1 MNDLDIALIELKDY
15 CRLREVNE
23 AERFFIEAPL
33 DTLEL
38 FRDCSPDIEEQVK
51 EELSEEIWEYI
62 QEELEWNKPVDKSNK
77 YNDIDDVIY
86 AENITENINIIESR
100 IGGKLGR

>member
-1 MNDLDIALIELKDY
+1 MNDLDMTLIEMKEK
-15 CRLREVNE
+15 CIREVFE
-23 AERFFIEAPL
+23 AEMFFNEAPL
-33 DTLEL
+33 DTIEI

-77 YNDIDDVIY
+77 YNDIDNVIY
-86 AENITENINIIESR
+86 EEILT
-100 IGGKLGR
+100 